1 MNIKISLPISELNDV
16 PQFDEDVSMGP
27 QIFQLLKCINHFNI
41 IKTYVEKKDFV
52 SSILKEIKW
61 RHAKKPLTIFIFKIL
76 CVGKKHG
83 LLHLHNLTIV

>member
-41 IKTYVEKKDFV
+41 IKTYVEKKRF
-52 SSILKEIKW
+52 
-61 RHAKKPLTIFIFKIL
+61 
-76 CVGKKHG
+76 C
-83 LLHLHNLTIV
+83 